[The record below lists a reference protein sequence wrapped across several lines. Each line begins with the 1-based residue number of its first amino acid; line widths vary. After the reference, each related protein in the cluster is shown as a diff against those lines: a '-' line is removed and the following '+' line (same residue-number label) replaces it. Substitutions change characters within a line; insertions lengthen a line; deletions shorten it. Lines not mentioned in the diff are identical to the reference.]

1 MKFSSLSRDLI
12 LTMNLTKNNQMGKVS
27 ILTEGKRKFW
37 ELNIHLTSLEK
48 TT

>member
-12 LTMNLTKNNQMGKVS
+12 LTMNLTKNNQMGKVN

-37 ELNIHLTSLEK
+37 ELNIRLTSLEK